1 MTETTWARIGLALL
15 FGLVTA
21 TVVLIALNA
30 PRIIGLETT
39 LAILFGIA
47 AGCGIY
53 IYDSRTEVPNE

>member
-1 MTETTWARIGLALL
+1 MTETTWARVGLALL

-21 TVVLIALNA
+21 SVVLIALYA

-47 AGCGIY
+47 AAASIY
-53 IYDSRTEVPNE
+53 IYDARSETPNE